1 MIIYYSFCVL
11 ADDAISKLAK
21 RPCIR
26 IKSEDRHAAYCFK
39 PGPSL
44 YPEKFKMIVLLGLCK
59 QGGGGICVDQH
70 AVLFFTSCL
79 KKVMGKA
86 FV

>member
-11 ADDAISKLAK
+11 ADDALSNLAK
-21 RPCIR
+21 RPYIR

-44 YPEKFKMIVLLGLCK
+44 YPENTQLYFHHYEKLNECQLYITSDSVCK
-59 QGGGGICVDQH
+59 
-70 AVLFFTSCL
+70 
-79 KKVMGKA
+79 
-86 FV
+86 

>member
-1 MIIYYSFCVL
+1 MLEFHCVVYQWIRLNKLYNLMESFL
-11 ADDAISKLAK
+11 QM
-21 RPCIR
+21 
-26 IKSEDRHAAYCFK
+26 SELFFELTK
-39 PGPSL
+39 
-44 YPEKFKMIVLLGLCK
+44 KNKMIVLLGLCK

-86 FV
+86 DV